1 MRLITIK
8 TSRLLY
14 LPALIL
20 LLGAFAH
27 ASTPTRKFEA
37 GKKAKV
43 TGTHCFPQRRLGDH

>member
-1 MRLITIK
+1 MRVITIK